1 MVAEEKRKKVANIEL
16 DMVADMEEDKVADL
30 EVYMV
35 AEININI
42 KFGDGCPSGPAHE
55 AQQ

>member
-1 MVAEEKRKKVANIEL
+1 MEL
-16 DMVADMEEDKVADL
+16 DTEVDKVADMEL
-30 EVYMV
+30 YMV

>member
-1 MVAEEKRKKVANIEL
+1 MDL
-16 DMVADMEEDKVADL
+16 DMVANTEVDKVADL

>member
-1 MVAEEKRKKVANIEL
+1 MDKVADMEL

-30 EVYMV
+30 GVYMV

-42 KFGDGCPSGPAHE
+42 KFGDRCPSGPAHE